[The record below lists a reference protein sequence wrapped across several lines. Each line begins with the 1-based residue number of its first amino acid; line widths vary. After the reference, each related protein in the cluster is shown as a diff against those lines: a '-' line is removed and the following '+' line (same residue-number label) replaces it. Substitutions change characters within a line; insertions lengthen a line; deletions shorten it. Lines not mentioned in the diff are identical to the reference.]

1 MRNKTVQYIQVAEL
15 VKASLT
21 SPNGFDKLSHRL

>member
-15 VKASLT
+15 VEAIRRFKS
-21 SPNGFDKLSHRL
+21 GFDKLSHLV